1 MTKTWKSVV
10 ACMLIFSLILSACGN
25 KEEAAATTSDG
36 KRVLKVWGMGA
47 EGTALSKIV
56 PDFEKANPDIK
67 VDVQAI
73 PWDNAH
79 DKLLTAVASKKG
91 PDVVQMGLGWIP
103 EFADAGALLDLSS
116 YTDKYPNLKVDNFF
130 KGAQQTMTYNDQL
143 VGIPWY
149 IDTRVLF
156 YRADL
161 LKEVGYNQPPKT
173 WAELK
178 DAATKL
184 AARGNGNYG
193 ILLDSQ
199 DQVFTLP
206 FAWENGSEV
215 ISSDNKAQFNQPP
228 YVDAVKYLSSFFTEK
243 LAPSQVDLKLL
254 PSFGE
259 GIIPMFISGPW
270 SVQQIKD
277 ELPDLKDD
285 QWGTVTIPAKDEN
298 GKSASILGGSS
309 LSVFSSATN
318 KDDAA
323 KFISYMN
330 EPEVQVKWYELT
342 KDLPSTTKAWEDK
355 SLASNKDIQTFR
367 TQMDTAR
374 PAPFVKPWESIAD
387 LIKAAMQEITIG
399 GADVQ
404 EQMDQVNS
412 QADDLLAN

>member
-1 MTKTWKSVV
+1 
-10 ACMLIFSLILSACGN
+10 
-25 KEEAAATTSDG
+25 
-36 KRVLKVWGMGA
+36 
-47 EGTALSKIV
+47 TALAKIV

-67 VDVQAI
+67 VEVQAI

-116 YTDKYPNLKVDNFF
+116 YTEKYPNLKVDNFF

-161 LKEVGYNQPPKT
+161 LKQVGYNEPPKT

-215 ISSDNKAQFNQPP
+215 ISSDNKAQFNQPQ
-228 YVDAVKYLSSFFTEK
+228 YV
-243 LAPSQVDLKLL
+243 
-254 PSFGE
+254 
-259 GIIPMFISGPW
+259 
-270 SVQQIKD
+270 
-277 ELPDLKDD
+277 
-285 QWGTVTIPAKDEN
+285 
-298 GKSASILGGSS
+298 
-309 LSVFSSATN
+309 
-318 KDDAA
+318 
-323 KFISYMN
+323 
-330 EPEVQVKWYELT
+330 
-342 KDLPSTTKAWEDK
+342 
-355 SLASNKDIQTFR
+355 
-367 TQMDTAR
+367 
-374 PAPFVKPWESIAD
+374 
-387 LIKAAMQEITIG
+387 
-399 GADVQ
+399 
-404 EQMDQVNS
+404 
-412 QADDLLAN
+412 